1 MDWLDYNWLRAFH
14 LIAVIA
20 WVAGLL
26 IYPRLLVY
34 RLEAKGDERFEAAMD
49 KAAGATARI
58 ILNPTLILTWLMGLL
73 LIHLRWEFLH
83 LQPWFWAKFILVLAL
98 SGVHGWLLG
107 LGRRVMRG
115 ERPMEPRKL
124 RIFNEIPMI
133 VTILAVI
140 LVVVEPFSAA

>member
-1 MDWLDYNWLRAFH
+1 MDWLDYNWVRAFH

-34 RLEAKGDERFEAAMD
+34 RLEAEGDQRFEAAMD
-49 KAAGATARI
+49 KAARATARI

-73 LIHLRWEFLH
+73 LIHLRWEFLQ

-107 LGRRVMRG
+107 LGRKVMRG
-115 ERPMEPRKL
+115 ERPLEPGKL

>member
-1 MDWLDYNWLRAFH
+1 MDWLDYNWVRAFH

-34 RLEAKGDERFEAAMD
+34 RLEAEGDQRFEAAMD
-49 KAAGATARI
+49 KAARATARI

-73 LIHLRWEFLH
+73 LIHLRWEFLQ
-83 LQPWFWAKFILVLAL
+83 LQPWFWLKFILVLAL

-107 LGRRVMRG
+107 LGRKVMRG
-115 ERPMEPRKL
+115 ERPLEPGKL

>member
-1 MDWLDYNWLRAFH
+1 MDWLDYNWVRAFH

-34 RLEAKGDERFEAAMD
+34 RLEAEGDQRFEAAMD
-49 KAAGATARI
+49 KAARATARI

-73 LIHLRWEFLH
+73 LIHLRWEFLQ

-107 LGRRVMRG
+107 LGRKVMRG
-115 ERPMEPRKL
+115 ERPLEPGKL

-133 VTILAVI
+133 VTIIAVI